1 MDYTIYLKFLFAL
14 IFVLTLMGLLAF
26 VLKKL
31 GLDRGASMTGRKKR
45 LKIVEIQ
52 PIDSKN
58 KTALIQCDDKQHLVL
73 IGANGQTVIKNDIE
87 PQSDDKKSD
96 DKKDK

>member
-1 MDYTIYLKFLFAL
+1 MDYAVYLKFVFAL
-14 IFVLTLMGLLAF
+14 VFVLALMGLLAF
-26 VLKKL
+26 ALKKL
-31 GLDRGASMTGRKKR
+31 GLDRSGTMTGRKKR

-87 PQSDDKKSD
+87 PKKD
-96 DKKDK
+96 DKKDKA